1 MAKNKI
7 TDIAEKIFA
16 QYLEEQ
22 DDKDL
27 SLYHVEYVKE
37 GPDMILRVFID
48 RDEGYIDTEDCEKV
62 SRFFSEKLDEAD
74 PIEKNYILEVS
85 SPGLDRVLVNPEH
98 FERYMGELIEV
109 SLYKEVEGQKKLEG
123 RLIEYQDGAIK
134 IAILTDGEEK
144 IMTFEPKDMAKVN
157 LAVVI

>member
-1 MAKNKI
+1 MAKSKI
-7 TDIAEKIFA
+7 TDIAEKIFD
-16 QYLEEQ
+16 QYQEEHG
-22 DDKDL
+22 DKDL

-48 RDEGYIDTEDCEKV
+48 RDEGYIDTEDCERV
-62 SRFFSEKLDEAD
+62 SRFFSDKLDEED
-74 PIEKNYILEVS
+74 PIEKNYVLEVS
-85 SPGLDRVLVNPEH
+85 SPGLDRVLVKPEH

-123 RLIEYQDGAIK
+123 RLVEYNDGRIK
-134 IAILTDGEEK
+134 IAIPTDGEEK
-144 IMTFEPKDMAKVN
+144 ALEFEPKDIAKVN

>member
-7 TDIAEKIFA
+7 TDIAEEIFA
-16 QYLEEQ
+16 RFKNEQ
-22 DDKDL
+22 GNDDL

-48 RDEGYIDTEDCEKV
+48 KDEGYIDTEDCERV
-62 SRFFSEKLDEAD
+62 SRFFSEKLDEED
-74 PIEKNYILEVS
+74 PIEKNYVLEVS
-85 SPGLDRVLVNPEH
+85 SPGLDRVLVKPEH

-123 RLIEYQDGAIK
+123 RLVEYKDGGIKMAIP
-134 IAILTDGEEK
+134 TDGEEK
-144 IMTFEPKDMAKVN
+144 ELKFEPKDIAKVN